1 MKLIVIGDRREQLLN
16 TLEVILKHWG
26 YRVLVSSNPERVEAI
41 LEEMKADLLILG
53 SEPSPGPL
61 PPPKNRLRNLISAKE
76 FPFILLCNRG
86 ISDLEDLADNLL
98 PVPVNV
104 FSLFQLIQGHL
115 EKVPRRNIRLA
126 VQLPAI
132 VFSNGE
138 FRFSEVLSLSIQ
150 GMFLKNSFRLKK
162 GNHMRVLFP
171 LLGMKKEIEV
181 EGKICYHI
189 LPSMENNFLEGVG
202 LEFSNLNKEDGRL
215 LETFIEKRFRGE
227 LKQSAS
233 PADGLSS
240 EEPAAVDFKLKKSA

>member
-1 MKLIVIGDRREQLLN
+1 LKLIVIGDRREQLLN

-41 LEEMKADLLILG
+41 LKEMKADLLIMG
-53 SEPSPGPL
+53 SEPSHELL
-61 PPPKNRLRNLISAKE
+61 PASKNSPRNLISTKD

-86 ISDLEDLADNLL
+86 ISPLEDLADNLL

-104 FSLFQLIQGHL
+104 FSLFQLIQGYL
-115 EKVPRRNIRLA
+115 EKVPRRNLRLA
-126 VQLPAI
+126 VQLPAL

-162 GNHMRVLFP
+162 GNHIQVLFP
-171 LLGMKKEIEV
+171 LLGMKKELEV
-181 EGKICYHI
+181 EGRVCYHI

-202 LEFSNLNKEDGRL
+202 LEFSNLNKEDGRV
-215 LETFIEKRFRGE
+215 LETFIEKCFRGE
-227 LKQSAS
+227 LTQNSS
-233 PADGLSS
+233 LLNGLSWKGS
-240 EEPAAVDFKLKKSA
+240 PSVDLKLKKSA